1 MTLEGLK
8 GNLYEIQK
16 DFIEKAKCV
25 IENNEIGIFSSP
37 TGTGKT
43 ISLLLSVYNYFIP
56 PKEESNK
63 YTYFGLNSENKKL
76 MEQLF
81 GQSDR
86 ITKVFYCSRTHT
98 QLNQAIN
105 ELKRFDANVNSIIL
119 GSRKLYCVNKKV
131 NKTNVELEI
140 INEQCKAL
148 ISKNDCEFYCNFE
161 SQNETDIIDIEE
173 LIKKGKE
180 KKFCPYYFAKI
191 YSKKCEIVFLP
202 YTVLFSKEGRR
213 SANIDISDSIII
225 VDEAHN
231 IYESVIQMNTVTI
244 SFEIVKKYFK
254 AFEDYY
260 LKYESRMSE
269 VNLKRIK
276 NICEI
281 LEKIWKFHEN
291 FANNLETKTESSSQ
305 EKNEECIVVN
315 DFLIKSRLHNYNLLE
330 LEEYLHNSGI
340 AYKLEGFNTNLH
352 LQLFNITKFLV
363 LLIMSDCHGRI
374 FYDNKKIRFTPLDP
388 KIYFEDIFVCKS
400 LILAGGTME
409 PIDNLLNL
417 FKERTVKYYYYDS
430 ICTNFISF
438 ILSTGPSNKEIK
450 LNYKTRESPEI
461 LKDIVYT
468 IFNLSNTVKK
478 GGIICFLPSKYY
490 LKILKETIIN
500 LEKNNFK
507 FIKKILYDDT
517 SSFLEFKN
525 LVFEESVIFF
535 SVMGG
540 KMSEG
545 INFNDYLC
553 RLLIIIGIPYPTVNT
568 ELKERIKYH
577 GNDYSTLIA
586 MKTVNQ
592 ALGRAL
598 RHKTDYASIVL
609 IDSRYNNLISKI
621 SPWIA
626 RKTRKYKFIQILSE
640 IKHFLN
646 KNL

>member
-1 MTLEGLK
+1 
-8 GNLYEIQK
+8 
-16 DFIEKAKCV
+16 
-25 IENNEIGIFSSP
+25 
-37 TGTGKT
+37 
-43 ISLLLSVYNYFIP
+43 
-56 PKEESNK
+56 
-63 YTYFGLNSENKKL
+63 
-76 MEQLF
+76 
-81 GQSDR
+81 
-86 ITKVFYCSRTHT
+86 
-98 QLNQAIN
+98 
-105 ELKRFDANVNSIIL
+105 
-119 GSRKLYCVNKKV
+119 
-131 NKTNVELEI
+131 
-140 INEQCKAL
+140 
-148 ISKNDCEFYCNFE
+148 
-161 SQNETDIIDIEE
+161 
-173 LIKKGKE
+173 
-180 KKFCPYYFAKI
+180 
-191 YSKKCEIVFLP
+191 
-202 YTVLFSKEGRR
+202 
-213 SANIDISDSIII
+213 
-225 VDEAHN
+225 
-231 IYESVIQMNTVTI
+231 
-244 SFEIVKKYFK
+244 
-254 AFEDYY
+254 
-260 LKYESRMSE
+260 
-269 VNLKRIK
+269 
-276 NICEI
+276 
-281 LEKIWKFHEN
+281 
-291 FANNLETKTESSSQ
+291 
-305 EKNEECIVVN
+305 
-315 DFLIKSRLHNYNLLE
+315 
-330 LEEYLHNSGI
+330 
-340 AYKLEGFNTNLH
+340 
-352 LQLFNITKFLV
+352 
-363 LLIMSDCHGRI
+363 MSDCHGRI

-525 LVFEESVIFF
+525 LIFEESVIFF

-626 RKTRKYKFIQILSE
+626 RKTRKCKFIQILSE